1 MEHGFQFFRH
11 FWHRFREVIV
21 FAPNLFQ
28 IEQFDRSVRETL
40 DPLVSPARSAAD
52 GDTNAPHNI
61 PLYLLGFLH

>member
-21 FAPNLFQ
+21 FALILFQ

-40 DPLVSPARSAAD
+40 DQFGVAGAQCCRRRHQRA
-52 GDTNAPHNI
+52 T
-61 PLYLLGFLH
+61 